1 MTVAKRVCHAE
12 PVTAFAAQ
20 RGGGYEAIA
29 RCCLYWPVVSV
40 EGETVE
46 QAELEEILA
55 GVRDFVRE
63 KVVPLETQIDETD

>member
-1 MTVAKRVCHAE
+1 
-12 PVTAFAAQ
+12 
-20 RGGGYEAIA
+20 
-29 RCCLYWPVVSV
+29 LYWPVVSV